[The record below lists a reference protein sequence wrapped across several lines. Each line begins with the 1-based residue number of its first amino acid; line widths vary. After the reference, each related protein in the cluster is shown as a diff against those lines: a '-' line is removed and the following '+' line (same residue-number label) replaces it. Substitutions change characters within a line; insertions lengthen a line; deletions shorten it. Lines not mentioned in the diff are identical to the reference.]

1 MIISTFDIVLF
12 DLDGTLIDTAPDL
25 GYALNNLLQAHG
37 RQPLDHARIRP
48 YASHGSA
55 GLIKLGFGVSTDHPD
70 YSALQ
75 QQFLQIYADNIARET
90 RLFLGMEQV
99 LTTLQQR
106 GIRWGI
112 VTNKPAFLT
121 DPLTQALGL
130 TEQAS
135 CIVSGD
141 TTQHSKPHPEPLL
154 YAAELLKTTAA
165 NCLYIGDAE
174 RDIIA
179 AQRAHMRSVVALY
192 GYLGEHD
199 KPESWQADCLIN
211 HPHEIL
217 QWI

>member
-1 MIISTFDIVLF
+1 MIDSKIDVVLF

-25 GYALNNLLQAHG
+25 GYALNYLLQLHG
-37 RQPLDHARIRP
+37 RPPLDQASIRP

-55 GLIKLGFGVSTDHPD
+55 GLIKLGFGMSVDHPH
-70 YSALQ
+70 YPALQ
-75 QQFLQIYADNIARET
+75 QQFLQCYADNIARET
-90 RLFLGMEQV
+90 RLFTGMEQV
-99 LTTLQQR
+99 LNTLQQR
-106 GIRWGI
+106 GIPWGI

-121 DPLTQALGL
+121 DPLIEALGL
-130 TEQAS
+130 TQQAS

-154 YAAELLKTTAA
+154 YAAQLLNTPAP
-165 NCLYIGDAE
+165 NCLYVGDAE

-179 AQRAHMRSVVALY
+179 AQRARMPSVVALY

-199 KPESWQADCLIN
+199 IPERWQADCMIN
-211 HPHEIL
+211 QADEIL